1 MKAVSDE
8 VISVEEARAALRCMR
23 LCSFDEEEALE
34 SIESLIHRIRKVG
47 TARLVEEIIEEKLS
61 DTQRRFVKEYWYEGK
76 NTAQIARDNGVSQAN
91 VYRTVSRANET
102 IRELI
107 TPLVRYHTDLT
118 EVKIHPIYVEEIMK
132 ISSAAKKKE
141 DSLSQQLRNLRVS
154 NAVTPEQLA
163 KAVCI
168 TVNELE
174 KLENGRKSVTV
185 ELLERYSKVFGI
197 EFNLKFTNGKGRY
210 EWKEI

>member
-1 MKAVSDE
+1 MKAISDE

-61 DTQRRFVKEYWYEGK
+61 ETQRKFVKEYWYEGK

-91 VYRTVSRANET
+91 VYRTIARANET
-102 IRELI
+102 IKELI

-118 EVKIHPIYVEEIMK
+118 EMKLQPIYVEEIMK
-132 ISSAAKKKE
+132 ISSAAKMKE
-141 DSLSQQLRNLRVS
+141 VSLSQQLKNLRVS

-168 TVNELE
+168 TVSELE
-174 KLENGRKSVTV
+174 KLENGRGKVTV
-185 ELLERYSKVFGI
+185 DLLERYSKVFGV
-197 EFNLKFTNGKGRY
+197 EFNLKLINGKGRY